1 MINVL
6 EIDENLAKE
15 LGMTQI
21 KIENWK
27 DENYQSVAGIIKEE
41 QEYSVEITR
50 DGKYEYI
57 TLRVFTIH
65 GDSKTLAEKIIKTI
79 LEKKPNALIF
89 LSLNRETRVE
99 GVYGDVEYQKLLL
112 YLNKRKQEFLISYGM
127 VEWDIRDEKTRRR
140 RLHSG
145 ELFVFLNE
153 NYIQIHEDNGEIHT
167 FEILKS

>member
-1 MINVL
+1 ML

-79 LEKKPNALIF
+79 FLKKPNALIF

-112 YLNKRKQEFLISYGM
+112 YLNKRKQEFVISYGM